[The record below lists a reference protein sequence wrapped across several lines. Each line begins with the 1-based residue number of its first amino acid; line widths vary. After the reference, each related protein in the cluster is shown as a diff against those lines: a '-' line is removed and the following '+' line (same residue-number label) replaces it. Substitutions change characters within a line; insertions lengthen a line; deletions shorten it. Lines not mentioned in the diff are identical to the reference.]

1 MTANALTG
9 DREKCIAVGM
19 DEYITKP
26 VQSEELAR
34 VLNAFFFLEAPIGIE
49 EVSLVQ

>member
-9 DREKCIAVGM
+9 DREKCIAAGM

-34 VLNAFFFLEAPIGIE
+34 VLNALFFLETPKSLP